1 MIQAD
6 QTIWTLDTL
15 PKAFPQ
21 DISHYAVVG
30 NPIAHSQ
37 SPFIHA
43 AFAEQTGI
51 KLVYQ
56 RLLAPLDTFEE
67 TINRFFNAGGK
78 GLNVTVPFKQEAYAA
93 VLSKGETRTTAATAL
108 AVNTL
113 AKSMQV
119 NGLRGDNTDGIGLV
133 NDLINNLSTELK
145 DKRILLL
152 GAGGA
157 ARGVIV
163 PLLKTFPASLVIA
176 NRNKLRAEQIKASV
190 LQSAYGGRSEIGL
203 FPTELSVESFD
214 NLSTLNQFH
223 IVINATSAG
232 LGDGLVLPHNVW
244 AKDSLAYD
252 MMYGAKPTAFLAAAQ
267 EAGAKIADGLGMLVE
282 QAAEAF
288 YIWHGIRPETAPVLK
303 MLRQKM
309 FDKS

>member
-1 MIQAD
+1 M
-6 QTIWTLDTL
+6 
-15 PKAFPQ
+15 
-21 DISHYAVVG
+21 
-30 NPIAHSQ
+30 
-37 SPFIHA
+37 
-43 AFAEQTGI
+43 
-51 KLVYQ
+51 
-56 RLLAPLDTFEE
+56 LLKKPLTD
-67 TINRFFNAGGK
+67 AGGK
-78 GLNVTVPFKQEAYAA
+78 GLNVTVPFKQEAYFAA
-93 VLSKGETRTTAATAL
+93 LDKAESASAAL

-113 AKSMQV
+113 ARSHLE
-119 NGLRGDNTDGIGLV
+119 GLFGANTDGTGLI
-133 NDLINNLSTELK
+133 NDLINNLSTKLK
-145 DKRILLL
+145 DKRVLLL

-157 ARGVIV
+157 ARGVII

-176 NRNKLRAEQIKASV
+176 NRNELKAKQ
-190 LQSAYGGRSEIGL
+190 LLAPALEGGLGGRISMIKSE
-203 FPTELSVESFD
+203 TK
-214 NLSTLNQFH
+214 LSTVVLDHLSELNKFD